1 MFIGHE
7 RRIAEPL
14 IDLEILRRPA
24 LSVGLSSGLVSYLVL
39 FGTLFVVP
47 YFLSAEHVD
56 AALIGLQLA
65 VLPVAIGIMAPIAGR
80 LLSRVG
86 ARSLTAGGLLLT
98 GAGLLEIAL
107 RHGTIGLLVG
117 LAVAGLGLGAFTPA
131 NNATIMSASPKG
143 HAGVIGGVLNM
154 TRGVGTALGVAL
166 TSALYITGSDA
177 GSASAS
183 PAAAANG
190 LTVALAAL
198 GVTAAAVGLALLL
211 APEATRVDTGEP
223 SGEKPRGAPAAG
235 HKPPHG
241 LRASASS
248 TPALPTSPREVSS

>member
-1 MFIGHE
+1 MGGQ
-7 RRIAEPL
+7 RSAQGP
-14 IDLEILRRPA
+14 DSA
-24 LSVGLSSGLVSYLVL
+24 VGLSSGLVSYLVL
-39 FGTLFVVP
+39 FGTQFVVP

-65 VLPVAIGIMAPIAGR
+65 VLPAAIAIMAPIAGR

-107 RHGTIGLLVG
+107 RHGTIWSASRSRGW
-117 LAVAGLGLGAFTPA
+117 ASARSP
-131 NNATIMSASPKG
+131 TIMSASPKG
-143 HAGVIGGVLNM
+143 HAGVIGGVPNM

-166 TSALYITGSDA
+166 TSALYITASGA
-177 GSASAS
+177 GSASAP

-198 GVTAAAVGLALLL
+198 GVTAVAVGLALLL
-211 APEATRVDTGEP
+211 APEATRADAGEP
-223 SGEKPRGAPAAG
+223 SGEQPRTAPAAG
-235 HKPPHG
+235 HKPSHG

-248 TPALPTSPREVSS
+248 TPALTTSPREVSS